1 MRRMGYVGAMGQ
13 SNDSATRKTP
23 ADARKERLAAEL
35 RANLQRRKGQTRARR
50 KGAMDE
56 AAGLPASEGDKRP

>member
-1 MRRMGYVGAMGQ
+1 MGQ
-13 SNDSATRKTP
+13 SDDSVTRKSP

-35 RANLQRRKGQTRARR
+35 RANLQRRKGQSRARR

-56 AAGLPASEGDKRP
+56 AAGLPASEGEKRP

>member
-1 MRRMGYVGAMGQ
+1 MGYVVAMGQ
-13 SNDSATRKTP
+13 SGDSVKPKSSAE
-23 ADARKERLAAEL
+23 ARKERLAAEL

-56 AAGLPASEGDKRP
+56 ADGLPGSQGDERP